1 MAKGGRGTVGGGR
14 GKPGRYPTAVPPP
27 DPAPDAPD
35 TPNRP
40 APGTPPGPGL
50 EPAVRAVADV
60 VAALRAPGGCPWDRE
75 QTLQSIKPHTLEE
88 VHELFAA
95 VDALAAAAPADRPA
109 RAADVRDE
117 LGDVLL
123 QVLLDAQ
130 IAADDG
136 LFDLAGVVEGLK
148 QKLVRRHPHV
158 FGDAATKAE
167 TDVSAVWRE
176 AKAREREAHGDTGP
190 GSVFDGVPNSLP
202 ALAAAKKLSHRAA
215 SAGYDF
221 PDRRMLFDKL
231 AEELAE
237 LNRELFDSPEPDAVP
252 AGVGS
257 PPVPDGPIA
266 DPARR
271 DRAEAELG
279 DVLFVVANVARR
291 WGLDPE
297 QALLRSNRKFAARVR
312 YIEAALAK
320 DGRELRDADLREMER
335 LYQEGKRGETP

>member
-1 MAKGGRGTVGGGR
+1 MTPDER
-14 GKPGRYPTAVPPP
+14 PP
-27 DPAPDAPD
+27 DP
-35 TPNRP
+35 P
-40 APGTPPGPGL
+40 APGTPPGPNL

-60 VAALRAPGGCPWDRE
+60 VAELRGPDGCPWDRK

-95 VDALAAAAPADRPA
+95 VDALAAAEAGSDDRA
-109 RAADVRDE
+109 AKAADVRDE
-117 LGDVLL
+117 LGDLLL

-136 LFDLAGVVEGLK
+136 LFDLADVAEGLRA
-148 QKLVRRHPHV
+148 KLVRRHPHV
-158 FGDAATKAE
+158 FEKHRTGADSP
-167 TDVSAVWRE
+167 DVSAVWRD
-176 AKAREREAHGDTGP
+176 AKAKERAARGEGGP
-190 GSVFDGVPNSLP
+190 AGVFDGVPASLP

-215 SAGYDF
+215 GAGYDF

-237 LNRELFDSPEPDAVP
+237 LSRELFGVPEPDAVP
-252 AGVGS
+252 AGVDS
-257 PPVPDGPIA
+257 PPVPDEPIA

-312 YIEAALAK
+312 FIESELAK
-320 DGRELRDADLREMER
+320 AGRELRDADLQEMER
-335 LYQEGKRGETP
+335 LYQQGKRAETP

>member
-1 MAKGGRGTVGGGR
+1 MI
-14 GKPGRYPTAVPPP
+14 PP
-27 DPAPDAPD
+27 DPAADPPD
-35 TPNRP
+35 RP
-40 APGTPPGPGL
+40 APGAPPGANL

-60 VAALRAPGGCPWDRE
+60 VANLRAPGGCPWDRT

-95 VDALAAAAPADRPA
+95 IDALAAAGPGDRPA

-117 LGDVLL
+117 LGDLLL

-136 LFDLAGVVEGLK
+136 LFDLADVAEGLRA
-148 QKLVRRHPHV
+148 KLVRRHPHV
-158 FGDAATKAE
+158 FGDAATKAD

-176 AKAREREAHGDTGP
+176 AKAQERRDRGEAGP
-190 GSVFDGVPNSLP
+190 ASVFDGVPVSLP

-215 SAGYDF
+215 AAGYDF

-231 AEELAE
+231 REELAE
-237 LNRELFDSPEPDAVP
+237 LNRELFDSAEPDAVP

-257 PPVPDGPIA
+257 APVPDAPIE

-279 DVLFVVANVARR
+279 DVLFVAANIARR

-312 YIEAALAK
+312 YIEAALAA

-335 LYQEGKRGETP
+335 LYQEGKRAETP